1 MQLVV
6 HVPPYQVTGGQS
18 RCQCML
24 LTSKHSHTVCPML
37 WVPCIWRMSR
47 HEKHS
52 LMVDSTPC
60 RPKKF
65 AALGTPVLKFSLW
78 LDTYKNHRYQIRA
91 IFTSDLIGLQSQ
103 NVHNKIRIRNFF
115 LFSLKEPYSRG

>member
-1 MQLVV
+1 MTMQSVV

-37 WVPCIWRMSR
+37 WAPCIWRMSR

-52 LMVDSTPC
+52 LMVDSAPC
-60 RPKKF
+60 RPKNF
-65 AALGTPVLKFSLW
+65 AA
-78 LDTYKNHRYQIRA
+78 
-91 IFTSDLIGLQSQ
+91 
-103 NVHNKIRIRNFF
+103 
-115 LFSLKEPYSRG
+115 